1 MNILS
6 RTLLIGAFVVVIS
19 LLPAAQGKGGE
30 SAKNSGTAKRGRNS
44 DADLATVADEQL
56 AQTMQDAENQL
67 VAVNTTTGGPSN
79 ATLARIMQ
87 AEEDK
92 KAGEDTKS
100 PAKTN
105 EKKQPKPIALKAKG
119 SASKNENAVIINF

>member
-87 AEEDK
+87 AEED
-92 KAGEDTKS
+92 AKS
-100 PAKTN
+100 PAKSESS
-105 EKKQPKPIALKAKG
+105 EKKQPKPISLRAKG
-119 SASKNENAVIINF
+119 YTKADNAVIIFSSSLK